1 MQASLRFLGHEHAP
15 VIKMT
20 IPHDNSVAVGAIVS
34 HILQHNKP
42 CGITAG
48 QVKIICGGVLFEHSS
63 TLADYRWNKHT
74 PIFYTYP
81 QPLVTPSFLDFST
94 CQTVPEALQAIA
106 DNAAATTGHFCPFST
121 RDSYFQTPLHHAC
134 MRFKDAAPV
143 RSLIAVGSDV
153 NAINFDGFSPLFY
166 AQSPEVVQELF
177 RANADPS
184 IVVKGQ
190 TPLHRAVSGDIV
202 DILIANGCILNDK
215 PDVSPFS
222 KTKLSSF
229 TPLHCAASRNADIV
243 RRLIH
248 HKADV
253 NARECSGKTPLHLVV
268 DVDVAESLLSA
279 KADINARDGHGYSA
293 LHYARSPALAR
304 WCLRQGLRA
313 DAEQSEIRSPIETVL
328 EFETAVV
335 LYEAGASYQRQ
346 VFQPGFVLQKGLNED
361 PCDPSV
367 SAARVKRYG
376 EFQRFNA
383 ELALTGLCRGAAF
396 AAAFGRRALY
406 CTTSHPPVVSQPCLN
421 ILCSS
426 GSGLPRVFAIAGGH
440 FRPEDEQGTA
450 GFAGGSARAPHNC
463 RFNDKRRSFAT
474 FRISNG
480 HCLRCTAAGG
490 LAGLLVRRLFENT
503 HEIRTPQLYPQ
514 RVLNYAASSLLA
526 MTLHCTV
533 AQKRAFPSSCIG
545 GQ

>member
-20 IPHDNSVAVGAIVS
+20 IPHDNNVAVGAIVS
-34 HILQHNKP
+34 HILQRNKP
-42 CGITAG
+42 SGVTAG

-63 TLADYRWNKHT
+63 TLAHYRWNQNT

-81 QPLVTPSFLDFST
+81 QLVTPSFLDFSA

-106 DNAAATTGHFCPFST
+106 DNAASTTGPFCPFST
-121 RDSYFQTPLHHAC
+121 RDSFFQTPLHHAC
-134 MRFKDAAPV
+134 LRFKDAAPV

-153 NAINFDGFSPLFY
+153 NAINFDGFPPLFF
-166 AQSPEVVQELF
+166 AQSPEVVQELL

-190 TPLHRAVSGDIV
+190 TPLHFAVSGDMV
-202 DILIANGCILNDK
+202 DILIANGCILNEK
-215 PDVSPFS
+215 PDANPFFNS
-222 KTKLSSF
+222 KLSSS
-229 TPLHCAASRNADIV
+229 TPLHCAASRNADAV

-253 NARECSGKTPLHLVV
+253 NARECSGKTPLHFAV
-268 DVDVAESLLSA
+268 DIDVAQSLLSA
-279 KADINARDGHGYSA
+279 KADINALDGYGFTA

-313 DAEQSEIRSPIETVL
+313 DAEQSEIRPPIETVL

-335 LYEAGASYQRQ
+335 LYEAGASYQQ
-346 VFQPGFVLQKGLNED
+346 QFLQLDFVLQKGLHED

-383 ELALTGLCRGAAF
+383 ELALVGLCRGAAF
-396 AAAFGRRALY
+396 AAAFGCRALY

-421 ILCSS
+421 ILCLP
-426 GSGLPRVFAIAGGH
+426 GSGFPRVFASAGDV
-440 FRPEDEQGTA
+440 FRPEDEQCAA
-450 GFAGGSARAPHNC
+450 GFAGGSARPPHKG
-463 RFNDKRRSFAT
+463 RFNDNHRSFAT

-490 LAGLLVRRLFENT
+490 FAGLVVRRLFENN
-503 HEIRTPQLYPQ
+503 HEFRTPQLYPQ
-514 RVLNYAASSLLA
+514 RVLNYAASSVLA
-526 MTLHCTV
+526 MALHCT
-533 AQKRAFPSSCIG
+533 AARNRAFPSSCFG
-545 GQ
+545 GR

>member
-1 MQASLRFLGHEHAP
+1 MQVCLRFLGHEGDP

-20 IPHDNSVAVGAIVS
+20 IPDDNNITVGAIVS

-42 CGITAG
+42 SGITAG
-48 QVKIICGGVLFEHSS
+48 QVKIICGGVLLKHCS
-63 TLADYRWNKHT
+63 TLADYRWNKNT

-81 QPLVTPSFLDFST
+81 QLLFTPSFLDFSA

-106 DNAAATTGHFCPFST
+106 DNAASTTGHFCPFSK
-121 RDSYFQTPLHHAC
+121 RDSFMQTPLHHAC

-153 NAINFDGFSPLFY
+153 NALNFDGFSPLFY
-166 AQSPEVVQELF
+166 AQSPEVAQELF

-215 PDVSPFS
+215 PDANPFS
-222 KTKLSSF
+222 KTKLSTF
-229 TPLHCAASRNADIV
+229 TPLHSAASRSADV
-243 RRLIH
+243 VLRLIH

-253 NARECSGKTPLHLVV
+253 NARESSGKTPLHFAV

-279 KADINARDGHGYSA
+279 KADINALDAHGFTA
-293 LHYARSPALAR
+293 LHYARSPVLAR
-304 WCLRQGLRA
+304 WFLRQGLRA
-313 DAEQSEIRSPIETVL
+313 DAEHSGEGSSPIETVL

-335 LYEAGASYQRQ
+335 LYEAGAGYQQ
-346 VFQPGFVLQKGLNED
+346 QFFQPCFVLQKGPKE
-361 PCDPSV
+361 DPSV

-383 ELALTGLCRGAAF
+383 ELALTGLSRGAAF

-406 CTTSHPPVVSQPCLN
+406 CTTSLPPVVSQPCLS
-421 ILCSS
+421 ILCPSVAR
-426 GSGLPRVFAIAGGH
+426 LPRVFASTGDL
-440 FRPEDEQGTA
+440 FRPADEQGAA
-450 GFAGGSARAPHNC
+450 GFAGGAARAPHKG

-490 LAGLLVRRLFENT
+490 LAGLVVRRLFENT
-503 HEIRTPQLYPQ
+503 HEIRPRQLCQQ
-514 RVLNYAASSLLA
+514 RVLNYAASSVLA
-526 MTLHCTV
+526 MALHRT
-533 AQKRAFPSSCIG
+533 AAPPPSSCFG
-545 GQ
+545 GR